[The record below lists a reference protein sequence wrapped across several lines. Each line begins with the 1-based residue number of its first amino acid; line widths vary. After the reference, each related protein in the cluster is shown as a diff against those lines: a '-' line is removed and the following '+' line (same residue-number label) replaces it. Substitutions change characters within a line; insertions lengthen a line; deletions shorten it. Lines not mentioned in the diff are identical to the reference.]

1 MSRYQ
6 RQIILPEVGLLGQ
19 SKLKNAK
26 VLIIGAGGLGCPVLS
41 YLTGAGVGTIGIIDN
56 DTISETNLHRQVLY
70 QTAQIGKSK
79 AESAALNLEK
89 LNPEINFET
98 YNSWLTNENALK
110 IISKYDIIVD
120 ASDNFATRYL
130 VNDACVILNKPFVFA
145 AIQGFDAQVSVFN
158 YKSGPTYRCLFPEP
172 PTDAPDCNTLGVL
185 GVLPSIAGSFQANE
199 VLKIILEIGDV
210 LSGKLLIY
218 NTLQN
223 SFLTLNF
230 VKNTENTPIT
240 QLQSSYN
247 FSCEIPSENIS
258 LEELLVLKTE
268 NKNLSI
274 IDLREKNEVKLF
286 DIDDAIQIPFTLLP
300 FQLNKLDKNN
310 TLILFCATGIRSAK
324 AKVFLKEQGFENVVL
339 LKQD

>member
-1 MSRYQ
+1 MSRYH
-6 RQIILPEVGLLGQ
+6 RQIILPEIGLEGQ
-19 SKLKNAK
+19 AKLSKAK
-26 VLIIGAGGLGCPVLS
+26 VLVIGAGGLGCPVLS

-70 QTAQIGKSK
+70 QTAQIGNFK
-79 AESAALNLEK
+79 AETAVLNLQK
-89 LNPEINFET
+89 LNPEIEFET
-98 YNSWLTNENALK
+98 YTDWLTVDNALD
-110 IISKYDIIVD
+110 IITKYDIIVD

-130 VNDACVILNKPFVFA
+130 VNDSCVILNKPFVFA
-145 AIQGFDAQVSVFN
+145 AIQGFEAQVSVFN

-230 VKNTENTPIT
+230 VKNKDNTPIT
-240 QLQSSYN
+240 KLQSSYN
-247 FSCEIPSENIS
+247 FSCEIPSDNIS
-258 LEELLVLKTE
+258 LEKLLKLKNQ
-268 NKNLSI
+268 NKNLTI

-286 DIDDAIQIPFTLLP
+286 DIEDAIQIPFTLLP
-300 FQLNKLDKNN
+300 FQLNKIDKNN
-310 TLILFCATGIRSAK
+310 TLVLFCATGTRSSE
-324 AKVFLKEQGFENVVL
+324 AKVFLEEQGFGRVVL
-339 LKQD
+339 LKQE

>member
-1 MSRYQ
+1 MSRYH
-6 RQIILPEVGLLGQ
+6 RQIILPEIGLEGQ
-19 SKLKNAK
+19 AKLSKAK
-26 VLIIGAGGLGCPVLS
+26 VLVIGAGGLGCPVLS

-70 QTAQIGKSK
+70 QTAQIGNYK
-79 AESAALNLEK
+79 AETATLNLKK
-89 LNPEINFET
+89 LNSEIVFET
-98 YNSWLTNENALK
+98 YTDWLTVENALE
-110 IISKYDIIVD
+110 IIAKYDIVVD

-130 VNDACVILNKPFVFA
+130 VNDACVILDKPFVFA
-145 AIQGFDAQVSVFN
+145 AIQGFEAQVSVFN

-172 PTDAPDCNTLGVL
+172 PTEAPDCNTLGVL

-210 LSGKLLIY
+210 FSGKLLIY

-247 FSCEIPSENIS
+247 FSCEIPSDNIS
-258 LEELLVLKTE
+258 LEELLKLKNQ
-268 NKNLSI
+268 NKSLTI
-274 IDLREKNEVKLF
+274 INLREKNEVKLF
-286 DIDDAIQIPFTLLP
+286 DIEDAIQIPFTLLA
-300 FQLNKLDKNN
+300 FQLNKIDKNN
-310 TLILFCATGIRSAK
+310 TLVLFCSTGIRSKK
-324 AKVFLKEQGFENVVL
+324 AKVFLKEQGYENVLL
-339 LKQD
+339 LKQE